1 MHVYMCTHTH
11 TIIYILLAY
20 SKLQIFKMGNCIG
33 SACALPKKVRP
44 YVDDDQELT
53 ASARSGGPETAELC
67 GGALLKSGELQPES
81 CQRMKIVVNKKQLQ
95 LLISSLEELESRNIV
110 IQSIGRR
117 ARARK
122 WRPSLAAIPEL

>member
-1 MHVYMCTHTH
+1 
-11 TIIYILLAY
+11 
-20 SKLQIFKMGNCIG
+20 MGNCIG

-53 ASARSGGPETAELC
+53 ASAKSGSPETAGLC
-67 GGALLKSGELQPES
+67 GGALPLSALLKSGELQPES
-81 CQRMKIVVNKKQLQ
+81 GQRMKIVVNKKQLQ

-117 ARARK
+117 ARK
-122 WRPSLAAIPEL
+122 WRPSLATIPEL